1 MEQQVSQRSIKKY
14 MVLFPVLALL
24 VCFVILKGADMESVW
39 NAMKS
44 AKPQWMAAGLILAAV
59 FNIAE
64 AINLRSVLNSFGYQV
79 SFRQGMKYAYTGY
92 FFSSI
97 TPSATGGQPVQLY
110 VMNKDNIH
118 VAHGTMALL
127 TELTSFQI
135 AAFLMENVATFWI
148 LTGRI
153 RLNKM
158 IMKLPFGN
166 KKRLGAKMDEI
177 VRDFED
183 CKLFFKRDPVLAL
196 KVTTVSLIQIICWF
210 SVPWAVYHAMGESGS
225 SYGSMFLH
233 QIILYMTTALLPFP
247 GAEGISEF
255 SFVKLFAGIFTG
267 ESGDQLLFIAD
278 IKWNL

>member
-1 MEQQVSQRSIKKY
+1 

-153 RLNKM
+153 L
-158 IMKLPFGN
+158 
-166 KKRLGAKMDEI
+166 
-177 VRDFED
+177 
-183 CKLFFKRDPVLAL
+183 
-196 KVTTVSLIQIICWF
+196 
-210 SVPWAVYHAMGESGS
+210 
-225 SYGSMFLH
+225 
-233 QIILYMTTALLPFP
+233 
-247 GAEGISEF
+247 SE
-255 SFVKLFAGIFTG
+255 
-267 ESGDQLLFIAD
+267 
-278 IKWNL
+278 